1 MENEYG
7 LLEVEVD
14 ENGEIDEKY
23 TDFIIQKCREA
34 EDEGIWYTQEEAN
47 RLLDL
52 MIQETKKCRDMQLNV
67 HKEPI

>member
-23 TDFIIQKCREA
+23 TDFIIQKCKEA
-34 EDEGIWYTQEEAN
+34 EDEGIWYTQEEIVEM
-47 RLLDL
+47 LDKL
-52 MIQETKKCRDMQLNV
+52 EKENLKWLELHI
-67 HKEPI
+67 HKEQE

>member
-23 TDFIIQKCREA
+23 KDFIIQKCKEA
-34 EDEGIWYTQEEAN
+34 EDEGIWYTEDEAN
-47 RLLDL
+47 RLLNI
-52 MIQETKKCRDMQLNV
+52 MIEETKNAQIQN
-67 HKEPI
+67 